1 MEVRYQAKSGG
12 FRELRNIDQQNQH
25 YRTDSY
31 IGLEDVK
38 DVSVLLIFESTI
50 LQSVNHQ

>member
-12 FRELRNIDQQNQH
+12 FRELRNIDRQNQH

-38 DVSVLLIFESTI
+38 EVRNFACICVSNFAFLSIS
-50 LQSVNHQ
+50 